1 MLSAPQV
8 EPSQSCLAAVKSMR
22 SCPACQGLPA
32 IPPCPGYCLN
42 IMKGC
47 LAHHYQV
54 DDLWARFIGEMIPA
68 SIIKIMPTLI
78 SIPHLTPT
86 QWWANQVWRRVNSNC
101 VYLSDSLT
109 SLSERLVGPFN
120 VEMTVEPISI
130 KISDA
135 IMNFQE
141 SGFQVADFNQLN
153 NKCLSTLPKVHSPHQ
168 IQFSVKANI
177 NFCPYYFPVHL
188 FIMFEFKIC

>member
-1 MLSAPQV
+1 M
-8 EPSQSCLAAVKSMR
+8 
-22 SCPACQGLPA
+22 
-32 IPPCPGYCLN
+32 
-42 IMKGC
+42 
-47 LAHHYQV
+47 
-54 DDLWARFIGEMIPA
+54 
-68 SIIKIMPTLI
+68 
-78 SIPHLTPT
+78 
-86 QWWANQVWRRVNSNC
+86 NSNC

-141 SGFQVADFNQLN
+141 SGFQVAADFNQLSIIN
-153 NKCLSTLPKVHSPHQ
+153 VCIHFGKSALPSPPHQ

-177 NFCPYYFPVHL
+177 NFCPYYFPVNL
-188 FIMFEFKIC
+188 FTNFEPNVDSV